1 METGNF
7 LMPPLG
13 FSDFERQSHH
23 RDRKTVRRVS
33 AAESAGVGGDSFQPR
48 LKEGFR
54 LGSNRVRRLDKPSSD
69 R

>member
-23 RDRKTVRRVS
+23 RDRKTVRRV
-33 AAESAGVGGDSFQPR
+33 APQKARAWAVTVF
-48 LKEGFR
+48 
-54 LGSNRVRRLDKPSSD
+54 NRD
-69 R
+69 